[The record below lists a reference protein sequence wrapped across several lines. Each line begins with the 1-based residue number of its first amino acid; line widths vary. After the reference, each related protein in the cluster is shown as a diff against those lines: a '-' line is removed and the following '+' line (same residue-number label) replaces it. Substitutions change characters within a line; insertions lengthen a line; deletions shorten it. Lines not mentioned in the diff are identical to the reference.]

1 MVSLKVNYAEE
12 VFETESYKG
21 RGSEE
26 DIDNAS
32 VGDGK
37 KKTAKVTD
45 TCVSVSMRKSWL
57 TVTHFDSPVFFVL
70 FSV

>member
-1 MVSLKVNYAEE
+1 MVSLKVNYTEK

-37 KKTAKVTD
+37 KKKLQKWQTQ
-45 TCVSVSMRKSWL
+45 
-57 TVTHFDSPVFFVL
+57 
-70 FSV
+70 

>member
-1 MVSLKVNYAEE
+1 MVSLKVNYTE

-21 RGSEE
+21 RGSEK
-26 DIDNAS
+26 DINNAS

-45 TCVSVSMRKSWL
+45 TVRDCASGVTVSLPVSFTL
-57 TVTHFDSPVFFVL
+57 TLKITD
-70 FSV
+70 

>member
-1 MVSLKVNYAEE
+1 MVSLKVNYTEE

-21 RGSEE
+21 RGSEK
-26 DIDNAS
+26 DINNAS

-45 TCVSVSMRKSWL
+45 TVRDCASGKTVSLPVSFTL
-57 TVTHFDSPVFFVL
+57 TLKITD
-70 FSV
+70 

>member
-45 TCVSVSMRKSWL
+45 TTRDCASVVTVSLPVSFTFTLKI
-57 TVTHFDSPVFFVL
+57 TD
-70 FSV
+70 

>member
-1 MVSLKVNYAEE
+1 MVSLKVNYTEE

-37 KKTAKVTD
+37 KKKTAKVTD
-45 TCVSVSMRKSWL
+45 TVRDCASGVTVLLLVSFTL
-57 TVTHFDSPVFFVL
+57 TLKITD
-70 FSV
+70 

>member
-1 MVSLKVNYAEE
+1 MVSLKVNYTEE

-37 KKTAKVTD
+37 KKKLQKWQTQ
-45 TCVSVSMRKSWL
+45 
-57 TVTHFDSPVFFVL
+57 
-70 FSV
+70 